1 MTATIIANRK
11 SIVANQKLPRA
22 RSCKMKRSARRA
34 VSRAFALDDC
44 RTPPG
49 ARQPS
54 PAPAATQLDPL
65 DAFVDPQIRL
75 AIEQTYCARINQQCG
90 LSEAL
95 KDPLFLEDPGKH
107 VALYSDHGVVHTRDV
122 AGQILEVLDTV
133 HGALIPAR
141 DSHRLAWMKAYGV
154 LIAYVHDIG
163 MIDMSPVGRSMHPEY
178 ATQAVLGSGFDNIIG
193 RLWGED
199 HGGFV
204 ARVVRLHETGS
215 LGTQAP
221 TVVLREMLAMANS
234 HSKSKVPVS
243 VLNDPG
249 SLRRMMLIAAT
260 TDLHVLYRQQRA
272 EKATASGA
280 TEAGPG
286 ASRGDGPRALPGLAD
301 APPTQAME
309 PHPISAL
316 CDGVIAR
323 PEGCNAF
330 AWLESGNMLA
340 RELIEDVID
349 TLRSLRC
356 ADALRQRGT
365 VLKTSGNCEIFVD
378 QRTANAIYALRPDDQ
393 HLYLLEIPDQ
403 INAGEANLSSQLE
416 ADGNL
421 RVSFY
426 HGMFTDQ
433 EAVLK
438 VARCAALV
446 INDIQEDAVGS
457 FERSDGATHPE
468 LTRSADVSILIE
480 SVNENPAFADLVRWE
495 LQLLNPVA
503 ASKVRVVTSLE
514 AGSALERRLYTAGTD
529 LDWDLAR
536 RREAL
541 LKVARCGHRTEA
553 IDPVEGFREVRRI
566 ELRAGD
572 TLIEAGTPS
581 GFVYIP
587 LGEGLRGLPLGGYQD
602 FAIQPWMFVG
612 VTGVIRGA
620 IRNAKVVAERD
631 LDLLVI
637 PKGVF
642 LEHWHFTY
650 DQKAFAVAVS
660 GLVRSCGQT

>member
-1 MTATIIANRK
+1 VPWGHETAK
-11 SIVANQKLPRA
+11 
-22 RSCKMKRSARRA
+22 
-34 VSRAFALDDC
+34 
-44 RTPPG
+44 
-49 ARQPS
+49 
-54 PAPAATQLDPL
+54 PAPAATVTQFDPL

-75 AIEQTYCARINQQCG
+75 AIEQTYCARINQQCS

-95 KDPLFLEDPGKH
+95 KDPLFLENPGKH
-107 VALYSDHGVVHTRDV
+107 VALFSDHGVVHTRDV
-122 AGQILEVLDTV
+122 ARQILQVLDTV
-133 HGALIPAR
+133 HGTLIPAR

-193 RLWGED
+193 RLWGEH

-249 SLRRMMLIAAT
+249 NLRRMMLIAAT
-260 TDLHVLYRQQRA
+260 TDLHALYRQQRA
-272 EKATASGA
+272 EKASASGA

-286 ASRGDGPRALPGLAD
+286 ASRGDVPQAPPGPAD
-301 APPTQAME
+301 APSTQAME
-309 PHPISAL
+309 PHPISAV
-316 CDGVIAR
+316 CDGVIAG
-323 PEGCNAF
+323 PEGRNAF
-330 AWLESGNMLA
+330 AWLESGNTLA

-365 VLKTSGNCEIFVD
+365 VLKTSGNYEIFVD
-378 QRTANAIYALRPDDQ
+378 ERTANAIYALRPDDQ

-403 INAGEANLSSQLE
+403 IHAGEANLSSSQLD

-421 RVSFY
+421 RISFD
-426 HGMFTDQ
+426 HGMFRDQ
-433 EAVLK
+433 ETVLK
-438 VARCAALV
+438 AARSAALV
-446 INDIQEDAVGS
+446 VNDIQEDAIGS
-457 FERSDGATHPE
+457 FERSDGAAHPGLKRPAE
-468 LTRSADVSILIE
+468 VSILIE
-480 SVNENPAFADLVRWE
+480 SVNENPAFADLVRRE
-495 LQLLNPVA
+495 LQLLNPAA
-503 ASKVRVVTSLE
+503 ASKVRVVPSLE
-514 AGSALERRLYTAGTD
+514 VGSALERRLYTQGTD

-536 RREAL
+536 RREVL

-602 FAIQPWMFVG
+602 FVVQPWVLVG
-612 VTGVIRGA
+612 MTGVIRGA
-620 IRNAKVVAERD
+620 IRNAKVVAEQD

-642 LEHWHFTY
+642 LEHWHSTY
-650 DQKAFAVAVS
+650 DQKAFAALFQ
-660 GLVRSCGQT
+660 GKY